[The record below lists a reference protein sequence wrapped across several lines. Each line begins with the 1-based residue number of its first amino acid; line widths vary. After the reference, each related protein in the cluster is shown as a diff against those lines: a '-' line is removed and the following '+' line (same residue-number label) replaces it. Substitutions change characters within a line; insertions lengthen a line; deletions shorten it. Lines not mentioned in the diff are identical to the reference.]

1 MDEKKKNLRCF
12 WQVQEEAS
20 KEVVK
25 AEEPLPENM
34 GNKNFHVK
42 QELPEKLWK
51 SCIIYISH
59 TLDYFV

>member
-1 MDEKKKNLRCF
+1 MAILYKVHGWTKKKLCCF

-42 QELPEKLWK
+42 
-51 SCIIYISH
+51 
-59 TLDYFV
+59 